1 MFWEKMLI
9 FISYSR
15 TNAYTYVCALAR
27 ELKIY
32 VCMMVIYTLC
42 ACVAHRN
49 IYGARIT
56 MLSVCLTTSSLR
68 AFLAYKHRYRMHST
82 DRTKERERVL
92 SHWNNTDKFAN
103 HKQIYHSQ
111 NIYNYFSRKQTRER
125 IKSHST
131 YYCSYSCATRTHI
144 VFTVLLWSSW
154 NSQVERRRCSFAI
167 WTPHSIH

>member
-1 MFWEKMLI
+1 MLI

-82 DRTKERERVL
+82 DRTKEREREYYHTEITQINL
-92 SHWNNTDKFAN
+92 RIISRFITAKIYIIILAES
-103 HKQIYHSQ
+103 KQE
-111 NIYNYFSRKQTRER
+111 KE
-125 IKSHST
+125 
-131 YYCSYSCATRTHI
+131 
-144 VFTVLLWSSW
+144 
-154 NSQVERRRCSFAI
+154 
-167 WTPHSIH
+167 